1 MNRDNFNRLGIIEP
15 IHRALS
21 AENISDPTPVQL
33 EAIPLVLEGHDV
45 IGRAQTGSGKTAAY
59 ALPMLQNLLKTR
71 TSPVRGSTRALVL
84 VPTRELAEQVA
95 GCFSSFGR
103 YLGLK
108 VAAVYGGVSRK
119 TQITVLA
126 RGIDILV
133 ATPGRLLD
141 LMEDRKILLG
151 RAEIVVLDEAD
162 RMLGMG
168 FIPDIKRIAA
178 TLPAS
183 RQTLLF
189 SATLPS
195 VIMDL
200 AAEFLQQP
208 RHVEISSSTREDPQI
223 TQKVLFV
230 NRDKKNA
237 LLMRLLADR
246 EISRVLVFTRT
257 KYRANNLSRQL
268 SQKHVKTDALH
279 SDKTQEAR
287 RKALQGFHAGHIRV
301 LVATDIAAR
310 GIDVDDIDHVI
321 NYELPIEPELYIH
334 RIGRTARAGKQGTA
348 LSFCDASELK
358 YLRQIEKV
366 LKKQLPVLKE
376 QPFHSPGAEA
386 AGKSSALKQNPE
398 RVPVGR
404 PSMGKQRQGTM
415 AIDKHARGGSPAGK
429 QPGGNR
435 KPGMPKQLQESRVR
449 NWKSSKQGKKPRH
462 SRAGNGES
470 KPCFF

>member
-1 MNRDNFNRLGIIEP
+1 MNRENFNVLGIIEP
-15 IHRALS
+15 IQRALS

-33 EAIPLVLEGHDV
+33 EAIPLVLGGHDV
-45 IGRAQTGSGKTAAY
+45 MGCAQTGSGKTAAY
-59 ALPMLQNLLKTR
+59 ALPMLQILLKTR

-84 VPTRELAEQVA
+84 APTRELADQVA

-103 YLGLK
+103 YLGLR

-119 TQITVLA
+119 TQVNILS
-126 RGIDILV
+126 RGVDILV

-151 RAEIVVLDEAD
+151 RTEIVVLDEAD
-162 RMLGMG
+162 RMLDMG
-168 FIPDIKRIAA
+168 FILDIKKIAA
-178 TLPAS
+178 AIPAR

-189 SATLPS
+189 SATLPPA
-195 VIMDL
+195 IMDL
-200 AAEFLQQP
+200 AADFLQQP
-208 RHVEISSSTREDPQI
+208 RYVEIASSTREDPQI
-223 TQKVLFV
+223 KQKVLFV

-237 LLMRLLADR
+237 LLMRLLADQ

-268 SQKHVKTDALH
+268 SQKRVKTDVLH
-279 SDKTQEAR
+279 SDKTQGAR
-287 RKALQGFHAGHIRV
+287 QKALQSFHAGHIRV

-348 LSFCDASELK
+348 LSFCDASEVK

-376 QPFHSPGAEA
+376 QPFHSPGAAA
-386 AGKSSALKQNPE
+386 AGKSSAWKQHSDK
-398 RVPVGR
+398 VSVGR
-404 PSMGKQRQGTM
+404 PSTGKQKQGTM
-415 AIDKHARGGSPAGK
+415 AIDKQARGDSPAGK
-429 QPGGNR
+429 QSGGNR
-435 KPGMPKQLQESRVR
+435 KPGLPHRTQDARSRG
-449 NWKSSKQGKKPRH
+449 WKSSKKENRPRYARVG
-462 SRAGNGES
+462 SIGS
-470 KPCFF
+470 